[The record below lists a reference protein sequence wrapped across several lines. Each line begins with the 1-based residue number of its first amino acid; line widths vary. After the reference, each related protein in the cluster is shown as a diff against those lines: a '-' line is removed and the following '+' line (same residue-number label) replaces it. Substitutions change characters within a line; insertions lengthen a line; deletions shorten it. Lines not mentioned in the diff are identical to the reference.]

1 MLTEERAKRVKQ
13 AIAESKDLL
22 IKALEKYNNS
32 ILSLDMEIRENKEL
46 GNSED
51 ANDHARK
58 YKQECCER
66 CEWLNSHII
75 KLENMLL

>member
-1 MLTEERAKRVKQ
+1 MLTEERTKRVKQ
-13 AIAESKDLL
+13 AISETKDLL

-32 ILSLDMEIRENKEL
+32 ILSLDIEIRENKEL

-58 YKQECCER
+58 YKQKRQELVYFKE
-66 CEWLNSHII
+66 E
-75 KLENMLL
+75 

>member
-1 MLTEERAKRVKQ
+1 MLTKERTKRVKQ
-13 AIAESKDLL
+13 AISETKDLL

-58 YKQECCER
+58 YKQECSER
-66 CEWLNSHII
+66 CEWLNGHIL